1 MVRIIEKNFIN
12 KDREN
17 LIIELKRNPHCFS
30 YFPAHWRSN
39 REIVMEAIHYFPHN
53 YYYITD
59 ELKKDRI
66 IGLKVVT
73 ANAMLFCSLSDELK
87 GDKEIAMIALE
98 HNPCNLKYISLEL
111 KKDEDLFFLI
121 VQKNYYG
128 VTYFSEEILNNR
140 NVIEKAMKMNS
151 NIFGYLR
158 SPLIYEKEFLL
169 SVIQKF
175 NIPLKNI
182 PIKMRNDMDII
193 RTAVT
198 RDYKNFIQI
207 PKTLYE
213 NHNFV
218 FQLYL
223 HNKAIKIFL
232 SNTRHERI
240 LDRFNLLLLIK
251 KKNNEPYNIF
261 HTTDLCFYIMT
272 FL

>member
-1 MVRIIEKNFIN
+1 MVKIIEKNFTHGDI
-12 KDREN
+12 DS
-17 LIIELKRNPHCFS
+17 LILELKKNPHCFS
-30 YFPAHWRSN
+30 YFPAYWRSN
-39 REIVMEAIHYFPHN
+39 RKIVMEAIHYFPHN
-53 YYYITD
+53 YYYITGD
-59 ELKKDRI
+59 MRNDRTV
-66 IGLKVVT
+66 GLKVVI

-87 GDKEIAMIALE
+87 ADKEIAMIALAN
-98 HNPCNLKYISLEL
+98 HPFNVKYIPLEL
-111 KKDEDLFFLI
+111 KNDTDLFFLI
-121 VQKNYYG
+121 VKKNYWG
-128 VTYFSEEILNNR
+128 ISTFSEEILNNR
-140 NVIEKAMKMNS
+140 DIIEEALRINS
-151 NIFGYLR
+151 NVFGYLR
-158 SPLIYEKEFLL
+158 CSLIHEKEFLL

-182 PIKMRNDMDII
+182 PIKMRSNMDIV

-198 RDYKNFIQI
+198 RDYRNFIQI

-223 HNKAIKIFL
+223 YNKAIKIFL

-240 LDRFNLLLLIK
+240 LDKFNFLLLIK

-261 HTTDLCFYIMT
+261 HTADLCFYIMT